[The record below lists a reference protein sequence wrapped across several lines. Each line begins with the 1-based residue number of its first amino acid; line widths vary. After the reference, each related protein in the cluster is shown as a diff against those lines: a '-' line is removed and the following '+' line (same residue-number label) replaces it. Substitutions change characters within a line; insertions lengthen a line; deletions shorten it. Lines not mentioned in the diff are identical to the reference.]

1 MREPKGMRDKV
12 IEISVSDWHSV
23 CLSALD
29 SILPGRALPPTAA
42 APVTVQCL
50 LAESRVRR
58 RRGAVNA

>member
-1 MREPKGMRDKV
+1 MREPKGMRNKV
-12 IEISVSDWHSV
+12 IEISVSDWHTVS
-23 CLSALD
+23 LPLD
-29 SILPGRALPPTAA
+29 LILPGRALPPTAA